1 MWEYRLFVLSQH
13 IQAVLLAD
21 CLTGELVTD
30 RGLNNWCLDQQ
41 LANHLYWSWAID
53 YVNKGQN
60 KWPVIDFDAAA
71 WNWDSVRETLCP
83 HWLLEVHW
91 RQQEN
96 KTWADIDVM
105 QSFNHEQ
112 WDLNLSAIS
121 DMWQSWWQWWTG
133 LETSPW
139 PPDNRLSLGKN
150 VFLQNPPC
158 DCFGRHEIT
167 VITDS
172 LHADLPANTRQSKS
186 CGPELHPACFKRHN
200 FYFDG
205 KQSLFPLCVALFKG
219 GFWQSTLFV
228 TTSDLQ
234 EQLAKQSG
242 KLIFPSWLLFIS
254 HPIWWTTPERCVHD
268 IRWKTIKSQLPVNL
282 CEEIGPSAAGGAP
295 EVFLSKRNT
304 VCLN

>member
-1 MWEYRLFVLSQH
+1 MRVKQSQWGVQHQGGLFIPYPVMWEYRLFVLSQH

-60 KWPVIDFDAAA
+60 KWPVIDFDAAV

-83 HWLLEVHW
+83 HWLLEVYW

-139 PPDNRLSLGKN
+139 PPDNRLSLGKKCI
-150 VFLQNPPC
+150 PAKS
-158 DCFGRHEIT
+158 
-167 VITDS
+167 S
-172 LHADLPANTRQSKS
+172 L
-186 CGPELHPACFKRHN
+186 
-200 FYFDG
+200 
-205 KQSLFPLCVALFKG
+205 
-219 GFWQSTLFV
+219 
-228 TTSDLQ
+228 
-234 EQLAKQSG
+234 
-242 KLIFPSWLLFIS
+242 WLLWS
-254 HPIWWTTPERCVHD
+254 PWDYRYHR
-268 IRWKTIKSQLPVNL
+268 
-282 CEEIGPSAAGGAP
+282 
-295 EVFLSKRNT
+295 
-304 VCLN
+304 